1 MKPTC
6 HPITWSSI
14 PSRRG
19 MLRIRSSGQSGETIR
34 KKTDSDWSVCI
45 TGLTGWFIGYPI
57 NPLYHRLNGSSDI
70 RSIRTK
76 KKTRET
82 LITFPES
89 NKQKKGAK
97 RTYHC
102 PERPFVQ
109 LTKKRRETLI
119 TFPESNKQKV
129 KRIYHYS
136 FTLLSVRLPPFA
148 KKRRK
153 TLITFPSK

>member
-1 MKPTC
+1 MSTEKRDQIFNQLKYFLQLTQSFFFF
-6 HPITWSSI
+6 SSVQT
-14 PSRRG
+14 RG

-89 NKQKKGAK
+89 NKQK
-97 RTYHC
+97 
-102 PERPFVQ
+102 
-109 LTKKRRETLI
+109 
-119 TFPESNKQKV
+119 V

-136 FTLLSVRLPPFA
+136 FTFLSVRLPPFA